1 MCGLSRQTAA
11 DLPGFG
17 GQALYEGIADSLRER
32 IFSHRLAPGSPVDE
46 VALARHYG
54 VSRTPVREAL
64 KVLASEGLLEV
75 TPYRGCRVARIAG
88 DDLAAA
94 LDVVELVARH
104 ALLRLLG
111 QAEAAGRMRLSQAAA
126 AGGSWAGFC
135 HIAVELL
142 SQPSL
147 AAVSRNL
154 HQQLQLCLGPAL
166 AFADRGGSPAL
177 RAALR
182 QAIEQADPAAVL
194 AAYRELAADFR
205 VSLLGACDEQQ
216 REIAVSG

>member
-17 GQALYEGIADSLRER
+17 GLALYEGIADSLRER
-32 IFSHRLAPGSPVDE
+32 IFAHRLAPGSPVDE

-54 VSRTPVREAL
+54 VSRTPVREAV

-75 TPYRGCRVARIAG
+75 VPYRGCRVARIAR

-94 LDVVELVARH
+94 LDVVELIARH

-126 AGGSWAGFC
+126 AGSWAGFC

-142 SQPSL
+142 AQPPL
-147 AAVSRNL
+147 VAVSRNL

-166 AFADRGGSPAL
+166 AHADQGGQPAL
-177 RAALR
+177 RAALC
-182 QAIEQADPAAVL
+182 QAIERADPAAVL
-194 AAYRELAADFR
+194 AAYHELAADFR
-205 VSLLGACDEQQ
+205 VSLLGACNEQQ

>member
-1 MCGLSRQTAA
+1 MSGLIGAVAA
-11 DLPGFG
+11 GSPAPGG
-17 GQALYEGIADSLRER
+17 LALYEGIADSLRER
-32 IFSHRLAPGSPVDE
+32 IFAHRLAPGSPVDE

-54 VSRTPVREAL
+54 VSRTPVREAV

-75 TPYRGCRVARIAG
+75 VPYRGCRVARIAG

-94 LDVVELVARH
+94 LDVVELIARH

-126 AGGSWAGFC
+126 GGSWAGFC

-142 SQPSL
+142 AQPSL

-177 RAALR
+177 RAALC

>member
-17 GQALYEGIADSLRER
+17 GLALYEGIADSLRER
-32 IFSHRLAPGSPVDE
+32 IFAHRLAPGSPVDE

-54 VSRTPVREAL
+54 VSRTPVREAV

-75 TPYRGCRVARIAG
+75 VPYRGCRVARIAR

-94 LDVVELVARH
+94 LDVVELIARH

-126 AGGSWAGFC
+126 GGSWAGFC

-142 SQPSL
+142 AQPSL

-177 RAALR
+177 RAALC